1 MNHAYIGLGSNLGES
16 DNFLRL
22 ALQDLAQQQSIH
34 QLVCSPFFRS
44 SPVDS
49 SGPDYVNAVAYI
61 QTSLTSLDLLRLL
74 QSIELKHGRQRPY
87 RNAPR
92 TLDLDILLFNDEQ
105 NQDPILTLPHPR
117 MFERAFVLEPLQ
129 ILLQNP
135 NVPSVRPLA
144 LQHIN
149 LPQLI
154 ERAKATG
161 QAVTLMPDDEFA
173 KQKD

>member
-22 ALQDLAQQQSIH
+22 ALQDLSRHDDIH

-49 SGPDYVNAVAYI
+49 HGPDYVNAVAYL
-61 QTSLTSLDLLRLL
+61 QTSLTSLDLLKLL

-105 NQDPILTLPHPR
+105 SQDPVLTLPHPR
-117 MFERAFVLEPLQ
+117 MFDRAFVLEPLQ
-129 ILLQNP
+129 LLLQNP
-135 NVPSVRPLA
+135 NLPTIRPVA
-144 LQHIN
+144 LQSIN

-154 ERAKATG
+154 EQAKATG
-161 QAVTLMPDDEFA
+161 QAVMQMPDEET
-173 KQKD
+173 

>member
-22 ALQDLAQQQSIH
+22 ALQDLAQHQSIH
-34 QLVCSPFFRS
+34 QLICSPFFCS

-105 NQDPILTLPHPR
+105 NQDPVLTLPHPR

-135 NVPSVRPLA
+135 NLPSVRPVA

-154 ERAKATG
+154 NQAKATG
-161 QAVTLMPDDEFA
+161 QTVTLMPDDEFT
-173 KQKD
+173 K

>member
-22 ALQDLAQQQSIH
+22 ALHDLSQHQSIY

-49 SGPDYVNAVAYI
+49 NGPDYVNAVAYA

-92 TLDLDILLFNDEQ
+92 TLDLDILLFSNEQ
-105 NQDPILTLPHPR
+105 SQDPVLTLPHPR

-135 NVPSVRPLA
+135 NIPSVQPLA
-144 LQHIN
+144 LQSIN

-154 ERAKATG
+154 EQTKATG
-161 QAVTLMPDDEFA
+161 QVVTLIPDDGFA
-173 KQKD
+173 P

>member
-1 MNHAYIGLGSNLGES
+1 MNHTYIGLGSNLGES
-16 DNFLRL
+16 DNYLRL
-22 ALQDLAQQQSIH
+22 ALQDLAQHKSIH
-34 QLVCSPFFRS
+34 QLICSPFFCS

-61 QTSLTSLDLLRLL
+61 QTSLTSLELLQLL

-105 NQDPILTLPHPR
+105 NQSPVLTLPHPR

-135 NVPSVRPLA
+135 NIPYVRPLA

-149 LPQLI
+149 LPQLV
-154 ERAKATG
+154 EQAKATG
-161 QAVTLMPDDEFA
+161 QAVTLIPDDSFM
-173 KQKD
+173 Q